1 MVESNMLHQL
11 LLLLKKIRL
20 IFNWDTIAVWEII
33 ISSAAQ
39 FVGLLT
45 YNEVNS
51 LY

>member
-11 LLLLKKIRL
+11 LLNLIFFNN

-39 FVGLLT
+39 FAGWLT